1 MKKLLLVLSLLAVA
15 GSVSAQWH
23 HHGHHG
29 PRVVYRDSNWVAPLI
44 IGGIA
49 GAIIARETAPVVI
62 QQPAIIMQPQTSVYV
77 QRQTVC
83 TEWKEIQQPDGQIY
97 RERTCTQ

>member
-1 MKKLLLVLSLLAVA
+1 MKKLLTVLLLT
-15 GSVSAQWH
+15 VSATAFAQH
-23 HHGHHG
+23 HHGWRHHG
-29 PRVVYRDSNWVAPLI
+29 HRSGPSFGYWVAPLI

-49 GAIIARETAPVVI
+49 GAAIARENPQPQPPVIV
-62 QQPAIIMQPQTSVYV
+62 QQPPQTVIL

-83 TEWKEIQQPDGQIY
+83 TEWKEIQNPDGQVY